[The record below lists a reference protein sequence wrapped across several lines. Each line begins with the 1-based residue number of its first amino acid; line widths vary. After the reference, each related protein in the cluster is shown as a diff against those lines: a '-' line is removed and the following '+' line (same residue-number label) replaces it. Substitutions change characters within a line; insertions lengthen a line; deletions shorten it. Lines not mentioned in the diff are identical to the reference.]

1 MITKQGYGTD
11 MKRIVFLAVVSV
23 LAGCMASK
31 PVAESEL
38 VLCESPRPEM
48 CTREYRP
55 VCGYKSAPGDRQYLT
70 QSYGNACTAC
80 ADSEVKGF
88 VAEGC
93 PE

>member
-1 MITKQGYGTD
+1 
-11 MKRIVFLAVVSV
+11 MKPTIVIALFVALT
-23 LAGCMASK
+23 GC
-31 PVAESEL
+31 VANEPALQPDL
-38 VLCESPRPEM
+38 VFCESPRPQM

-88 VAEGC
+88 VAKDC
-93 PE
+93 PQ

>member
-1 MITKQGYGTD
+1 

-23 LAGCMASK
+23 LAGCMANK
-31 PVAESEL
+31 PVAGPDL

-48 CTREYRP
+48 CTREYQP
-55 VCGYKSAPGDRQYLT
+55 VCGYKSTTGDRQYHL
-70 QSYGNACTAC
+70 QSYGNACAAC

-88 VAEGC
+88 VAEDC